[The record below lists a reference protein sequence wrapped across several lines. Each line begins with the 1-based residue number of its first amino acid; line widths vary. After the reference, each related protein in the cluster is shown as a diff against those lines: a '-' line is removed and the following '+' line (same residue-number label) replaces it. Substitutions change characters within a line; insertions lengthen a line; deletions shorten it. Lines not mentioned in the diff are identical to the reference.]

1 MDTVINVLLVL
12 GLLVLIVVACALVGF
27 VVFFILITLWALIK
41 PHISLLI
48 DMYLDWFDKRTDI

>member
-1 MDTVINVLLVL
+1 MDTVINVLLVV
-12 GLLVLIVVACALVGF
+12 GLLVLNVVACVLVLLVAL
-27 VVFFILITLWALIK
+27 FILMTLWALIK